1 MEETKTTHN
10 LTDTLSGGH
19 IAVPMQ
25 IPTMSLLFC
34 NTAEAMSAEA
44 HKTTHAHKF
53 AEMSLFSEKKEKSTK
68 PAAYIVSILE

>member
-1 MEETKTTHN
+1 MEETETTHN

-19 IAVPMQ
+19 IAMPMQ

-53 AEMSLFSEKKEKSTK
+53 GEMSFFFSGKKK
-68 PAAYIVSILE
+68 PHI

>member
-1 MEETKTTHN
+1 MEETETTHN
-10 LTDTLSGGH
+10 LTDTLSGVH
-19 IAVPMQ
+19 IAMPMQ

-53 AEMSLFSEKKEKSTK
+53 AEMSFFFSRKKK
-68 PAAYIVSILE
+68 PHI

>member
-1 MEETKTTHN
+1 MVEETETTHN

-19 IAVPMQ
+19 IAMPMQ

-53 AEMSLFSEKKEKSTK
+53 AEMSFFFQEKKSRI
-68 PAAYIVSILE
+68 YS